1 MAATGSEMYALDP
14 ATGSILRQ
22 FAAGGS
28 VGAHPAIADG
38 TVNWSS
44 GFITLFPGSSEAIEA
59 NPPYLLARGASS
71 TRGWPIISIRPAS
84 MADGDLRR
92 DQTRSGGGEQTICR
106 VPPSITMIKA
116 GRGWRLCALSIDMV
130 YSPYNL

>member
-1 MAATGSEMYALDP
+1 VVSNGVLYVASMAATGSEMYALDP

-44 GFITLFPGSSEAIEA
+44 GFITLFPGS
-59 NPPYLLARGASS
+59 
-71 TRGWPIISIRPAS
+71 IRNDKVYGFS
-84 MADGDLRR
+84 VDG
-92 DQTRSGGGEQTICR
+92 
-106 VPPSITMIKA
+106 K
-116 GRGWRLCALSIDMV
+116 
-130 YSPYNL
+130 